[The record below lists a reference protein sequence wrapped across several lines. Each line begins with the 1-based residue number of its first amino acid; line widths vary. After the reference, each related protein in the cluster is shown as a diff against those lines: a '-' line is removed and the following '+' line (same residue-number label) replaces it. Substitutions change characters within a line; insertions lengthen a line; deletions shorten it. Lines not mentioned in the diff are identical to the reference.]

1 MTSRNY
7 CLIILIL
14 LLAAG
19 PAAAI
24 TRDEA
29 VTVISARYRITTTGT
44 FGGFVAIGSIV
55 TPQQAGLRANRPSK
69 AFSPNLIRD
78 HRLVAAGG
86 GTLPPG
92 GGHDGL
98 LKLGE
103 QLHLYDIVTGDDY
116 VQLDLFTVAT
126 YVLTGS
132 GKQGPIPLQASV
144 RFQYEGGLAGVT
156 AFQLLNDIGEW
167 VATTGEPQQTPQAIS
182 APRDSAP
189 NIHDTGANVRIT
201 TTIRLGQTKEEVL
214 AIFGPPE
221 QQILLGAKEVFVYRN
236 VKVIFRDGKV
246 VDAE

>member
-1 MTSRNY
+1 MTSRNNF
-7 CLIILIL
+7 LIILIL

-44 FGGFVAIGSIV
+44 FGGFVTIGSIV
-55 TPQQAGLRANRPSK
+55 TPQQTGLRANRPSK

-103 QLHLYDIVTGDDY
+103 RLHLYDIVTGDDY
-116 VQLDLFTVAT
+116 VQLDLFTVTT
-126 YVLTGS
+126 YVMTGS
-132 GKQGPIPLQASV
+132 GKQGPIPLQSSV
-144 RFQYEGGLAGVT
+144 RFQYDGGLTRVT
-156 AFQLLNDIGEW
+156 ALQLLNDIGEW
-167 VATTGEPQQTPQAIS
+167 VATTREPPQTTQAVS
-182 APRDSAP
+182 PPRDGAP
-189 NIHDTGANVRIT
+189 SIHDTGATVSIT
-201 TTIRLGQTKEEVL
+201 NTIRLGQTKEEVL

-221 QQILLGAKEVFVYRN
+221 QEILLGAKGVFVYRN
-236 VKVIFRDGKV
+236 VKVIFREGKV